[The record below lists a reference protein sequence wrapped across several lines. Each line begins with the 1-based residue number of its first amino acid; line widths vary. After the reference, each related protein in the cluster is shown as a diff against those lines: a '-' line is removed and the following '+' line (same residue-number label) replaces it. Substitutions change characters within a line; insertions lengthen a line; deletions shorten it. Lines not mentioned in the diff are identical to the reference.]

1 MNAIPI
7 LLIEDD
13 EIDARLVMEAVRRCR
28 SPYSSALQFDH
39 ADCMSTAFEMAREKS
54 YHVVLLDLGLPEG
67 RGIETLIAWRQTF
80 PFLPVIVLTGL
91 SDENIAAA
99 ALQEGAQDYLLKDE
113 LDGNRVTRA
122 VRYTIERRKAEIRMR
137 KAERVSVQAQA
148 AQKEAEEKAALADEL
163 KAAKELAESA
173 NMAKSDFLAN
183 ISHELRTP
191 LHGIISFA
199 RFGLKK
205 YDSAPADKLR
215 EYFDHIDQSSAA
227 LLSLVNDLLDI
238 SKLEAGGMQ
247 VSCEPFKLA
256 QRAELVCEEFAM
268 MLNEKRIVVN
278 QSYNHD
284 LLIYG
289 DPVRIDQVIRNL
301 IANAVKFSPEDSV
314 IHVSIGKAQTQDNST
329 IRLTVSDQGPGVPA
343 EERES
348 VFSKFMQ
355 SSATQTSA
363 GGTGLGL
370 AICKDIIEL
379 HGGRIWVEPNGDCG
393 SNFIF
398 EVPQPTVNQK
408 TSTRSFDDRIMAPV
422 GR

>member
-1 MNAIPI
+1 
-7 LLIEDD
+7 
-13 EIDARLVMEAVRRCR
+13 
-28 SPYSSALQFDH
+28 
-39 ADCMSTAFEMAREKS
+39 
-54 YHVVLLDLGLPEG
+54 
-67 RGIETLIAWRQTF
+67 
-80 PFLPVIVLTGL
+80 
-91 SDENIAAA
+91 
-99 ALQEGAQDYLLKDE
+99 
-113 LDGNRVTRA
+113 
-122 VRYTIERRKAEIRMR
+122 
-137 KAERVSVQAQA
+137 
-148 AQKEAEEKAALADEL
+148 
-163 KAAKELAESA
+163 
-173 NMAKSDFLAN
+173 
-183 ISHELRTP
+183 
-191 LHGIISFA
+191 
-199 RFGLKK
+199 
-205 YDSAPADKLR
+205 
-215 EYFDHIDQSSAA
+215 
-227 LLSLVNDLLDI
+227 
-238 SKLEAGGMQ
+238 Q

-278 QSYNHD
+278 QSYDHD